1 MGYAMTNWAEI
12 LTDLIR
18 RTSCDLP
25 EDVECRLRACGAC
38 EAPGSRAAAIFG
50 TILENTALA
59 RAQNTPICQ
68 DTGTLTFFFN
78 LPSDGTV
85 RPDELAAA
93 AAAAVREATRQGW
106 LRKNTIESVAGGSVD
121 DNVAAG
127 CPVCHFEFWTNPW
140 CEVSLLQKGGGCE
153 NMSAQYSLPD
163 ETLGAGRNLE
173 GVRACVLH
181 AAWHAQG
188 QGCAPGILGVCIG
201 ADRAGGFLEAKRQ
214 LLRPL
219 DDAAEDP
226 TLAALERRLLAEA
239 NTLGVGPM
247 GMGGKTTLLAVKLT
261 ARTRLPASYFVT
273 VAYMCWAC
281 RRRTVRVDG
290 AGTAR

>member
-1 MGYAMTNWAEI
+1 MTNWAEI

-25 EDVECRLRACGAC
+25 EDVERHLRACGAC

-68 DTGTLTFFFN
+68 DTGTLTFFFR
-78 LPSDGTV
+78 LPSDGAV
-85 RPDELAAA
+85 RPDALEAA

-106 LRKNTIESVAGGSVD
+106 LRKNTIESVTGSSVD
-121 DNVAAG
+121 DNVAEG
-127 CPVCHFEFWTNPW
+127 CPVCHFDFWANPW

-181 AAWHAQG
+181 AAWRAQG

-219 DDAAEDP
+219 DDAADDP
-226 TLAALERRLLAEA
+226 KLAALERRLLEEA

-273 VAYMCWAC
+273 IAYMCWAC
-281 RRRTVRVDG
+281 RRRTVRVEG
-290 AGTAR
+290 AATAR